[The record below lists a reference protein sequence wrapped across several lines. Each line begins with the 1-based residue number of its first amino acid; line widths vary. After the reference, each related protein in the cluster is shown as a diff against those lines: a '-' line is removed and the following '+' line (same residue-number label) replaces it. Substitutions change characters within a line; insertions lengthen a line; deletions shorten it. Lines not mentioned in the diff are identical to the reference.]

1 MTHTTGHSYVD
12 LVLEW
17 FSIGQVTLIQSKLRT
32 EGVELRKF
40 TPISVLF
47 FDMSCLPASGGCELC
62 SPLFFLPSHP
72 PLHHILA
79 LFLFFISL

>member
-47 FDMSCLPASGGCELC
+47 F
-62 SPLFFLPSHP
+62 
-72 PLHHILA
+72 
-79 LFLFFISL
+79 